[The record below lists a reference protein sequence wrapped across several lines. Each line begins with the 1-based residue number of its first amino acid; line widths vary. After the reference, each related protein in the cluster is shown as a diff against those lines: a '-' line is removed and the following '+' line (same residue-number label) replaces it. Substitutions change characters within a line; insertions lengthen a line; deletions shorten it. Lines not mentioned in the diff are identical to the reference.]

1 MEAWTDNW
9 WALAMRA
16 AAAIIIG
23 IVALSVPIVTL
34 AAIVILFG
42 VYALIDGILALIAA
56 VRGLR
61 HHGPWGA
68 MLLQG
73 LIGIAAGVVAL
84 LWPGIG
90 ALALTLLVAAWALT
104 TGVLEVVMAIKLR
117 KVMHGEWLLILGGV
131 LSIIL
136 AVLVALYPG
145 TGALLLVWWIGA
157 FALAYGVVVLWLAI
171 RIRHVSMVDA
181 V

>member
-1 MEAWTDNW
+1 
-9 WALAMRA
+9 
-16 AAAIIIG
+16 
-23 IVALSVPIVTL
+23 
-34 AAIVILFG
+34 
-42 VYALIDGILALIAA
+42 
-56 VRGLR
+56 
-61 HHGPWGA
+61 

-90 ALALTLLVAAWALT
+90 ALALTLLVAAWART
-104 TGVLEVVMAIKLR
+104 PGVLEVVMAIKLR

-136 AVLVALYPG
+136 AVLVALFPG